1 MQATDKEFFDHEIN
15 NGISP
20 HNPEYLNLMLA
31 TSDIVVKYAN
41 DIIEIGSGLGT
52 LGECLIKKGCNYY
65 GIEPNKYHRDFAL
78 DRGVQLNDLDNY
90 PKLCEMIVSIEVFEH
105 LTDNQIDE
113 YLKSIQAT
121 YFLFSSTPH
130 KTTEEFDT
138 WWGHINLKSEEEW
151 ITLFSKYGYKVHEKL
166 SIPTTWSLLFKKDGT
181 TK

>member
-1 MQATDKEFFDHEIN
+1 MRATDKEFFDHEIN
-15 NGISP
+15 NGITP

-41 DIIEIGSGLGT
+41 DIIEIGAGLGT
-52 LGECLIKKGCNYY
+52 LGVCLIAKCCTYY

-78 DRGVQLNDLDNY
+78 DRGIELHDLNGY
-90 PKLCEMIVSIEVFEH
+90 PKSCEMIVSIEVFEH
-105 LTDNQIDE
+105 LTDHQIDE
-113 YLKSIQAT
+113 YLKNIEST
-121 YFLFSSTPH
+121 YFVFSSTPH

-151 ITLFSKYGYKVHEKL
+151 ITLFAKYGYKVYEKL